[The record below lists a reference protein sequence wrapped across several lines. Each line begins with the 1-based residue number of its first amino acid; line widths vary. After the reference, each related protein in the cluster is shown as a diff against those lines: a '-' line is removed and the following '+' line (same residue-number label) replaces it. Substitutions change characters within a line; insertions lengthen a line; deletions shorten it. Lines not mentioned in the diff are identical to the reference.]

1 MSSIG
6 EDSGS
11 AVALAEKILK
21 MCEKGERLVFFK
33 GNLARDTMCETLTS
47 GGLLVEQLVVYETTE
62 SKHLK
67 EDLSVI
73 QPPDW
78 VVLFSP
84 SGARAALPLL
94 QGFAKERPFKVVAI
108 GEEAMWYGHHHP
120 FSPQAQPQ
128 ERRCCVWASRSLELL
143 RNLLQMPCVLSSEM
157 EWLAEEVVDT
167 PSCQLTFD
175 LPKFYTW
182 TDENF
187 VSEKNCLYQQ
197 NEESKGKR
205 GS

>member
-1 MSSIG
+1 
-6 EDSGS
+6 
-11 AVALAEKILK
+11 
-21 MCEKGERLVFFK
+21 
-33 GNLARDTMCETLTS
+33 MCETLTS

-120 FSPQAQPQ
+120 FSP
-128 ERRCCVWASRSLELL
+128 RR
-143 RNLLQMPCVLSSEM
+143 NH
-157 EWLAEEVVDT
+157 
-167 PSCQLTFD
+167 
-175 LPKFYTW
+175 
-182 TDENF
+182 
-187 VSEKNCLYQQ
+187 
-197 NEESKGKR
+197 KR
-205 GS
+205 GGVASGLRGRWSCFETFPRCLVFSAQRWNG